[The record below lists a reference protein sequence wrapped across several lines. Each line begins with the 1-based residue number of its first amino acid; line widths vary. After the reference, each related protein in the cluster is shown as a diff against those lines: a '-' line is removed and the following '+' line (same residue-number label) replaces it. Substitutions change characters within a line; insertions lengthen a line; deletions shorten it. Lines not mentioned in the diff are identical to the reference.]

1 MNQRRNS
8 EDTITTMF
16 LDIFLTPMHSKWE
29 IDEQTPRP
37 FVENDRKPDA
47 IVRTT
52 GRYPLAVEVKPDVYA
67 GVSLLRRMLCQE
79 PSINGGKRL

>member
-16 LDIFLTPMHSKWE
+16 LDILTPMHSKWE

-52 GRYPLAVEVKPDVYA
+52 ERYPLAVEVKPDVYA
-67 GVSLLRRMLCQE
+67 GVSLLRRMLCRE
-79 PSINGGKRL
+79 PSIHGGKRL